1 MPFQEQAVNF
11 LIGWQ
16 FSSSV
21 RRSRSIRPVCLNYS
35 HINRARTRKKILLQL
50 QEGYMQVAEWNDAVS
65 RVVGLFMKLIQ
76 PRTTLV
82 GELRVELFQASNKA

>member
-1 MPFQEQAVNF
+1 
-11 LIGWQ
+11 
-16 FSSSV
+16 
-21 RRSRSIRPVCLNYS
+21 
-35 HINRARTRKKILLQL
+35 
-50 QEGYMQVAEWNDAVS
+50 MQVAEWNDAVS